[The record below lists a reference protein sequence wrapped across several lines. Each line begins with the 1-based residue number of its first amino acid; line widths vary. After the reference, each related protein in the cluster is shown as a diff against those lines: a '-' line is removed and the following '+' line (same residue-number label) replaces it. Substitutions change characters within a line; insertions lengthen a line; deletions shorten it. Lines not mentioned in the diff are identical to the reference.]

1 MSALLPNTFSSSPSE
16 DEELDIDV
24 DPALLQEDFYCDEEF
39 SEDEI
44 DRNDD
49 SSEED
54 AEEGDDYVPCDY
66 TEDLQ
71 NKSDLKVM
79 HERQARLAFEQSGI
93 MGLFHLFMTKS
104 WFLAMRQWYN
114 QNLT

>member
-39 SEDEI
+39 SQDEI

-54 AEEGDDYVPCDY
+54 A
-66 TEDLQ
+66 
-71 NKSDLKVM
+71 
-79 HERQARLAFEQSGI
+79 
-93 MGLFHLFMTKS
+93 
-104 WFLAMRQWYN
+104 
-114 QNLT
+114 